1 MQAFLV
7 LLLAYVLSQFYR
19 AFLAVIAG
27 DLAHDLSLTP
37 AELGNVSAIWFVT
50 FAFSQFGVGVAL
62 DRVGPRRT
70 VAGLFLVAVVGA
82 VGFAAATSY
91 LQACLAMALIGI
103 GCSPVLMGSM
113 YYFGRTAPA
122 NRFAYLGSMIL
133 GLGSLGNLIGAAPLA
148 WSAAM
153 VGWRASIV
161 AIAVITTV
169 SALLVYLV
177 IRDPERV
184 ISKDAQDE
192 GLLDGLRAIFSL
204 RPIQIMVPFIL
215 ISYASVAALR
225 SLWVAPFFGDVH
237 GFDTVA
243 RGNAALVMAIAM
255 TLGALAYGP
264 LERRLGSAKHTA
276 LLGSI
281 VAVFTLGGLALI
293 GAQSSL
299 LALLLYA
306 LFGFTAMTYAIVLA
320 HARQFF
326 PAHLLGRGVTTLNFM
341 FIGGTGLLQL
351 LSGRLVESTTAA
363 GWSAE
368 ATYMT
373 LHGTIALALAASTI
387 IYVFA
392 PARPAD
398 LNS

>member
-1 MQAFLV
+1 MAAFLT
-7 LLLAYVLSQFYR
+7 LLLAYILSQFYR

-27 DLAHDLSLTP
+27 DLARDLSLTP

-50 FAFSQFGVGVAL
+50 FALSQFGVGVAL
-62 DRVGPRRT
+62 DRIGPRRT
-70 VAGLFLVAVVGA
+70 VSGLFLVAVVGA
-82 VGFAAATSY
+82 IWFSFATSY

-113 YYFGRTAPA
+113 YYFGRTAPSD
-122 NRFAYLGSMIL
+122 RFAFLGSTIL
-133 GLGSLGNLIGAAPLA
+133 GLGSLGNLLGAAPLA
-148 WSAAM
+148 WSAAA
-153 VGWRASIV
+153 VGWRASVVVIA
-161 AIAVITTV
+161 AITAL
-169 SALLVYLV
+169 SAALVFLV

-184 ISKDAQDE
+184 ASKGDQSE
-192 GLLDGLRAIFSL
+192 GLWAGLRAIFSL

-237 GFDTVA
+237 SFDVVA

-264 LERRLGSAKHTA
+264 LETWVGSAKRTA
-276 LLGSI
+276 LIGSLAAILSLG
-281 VAVFTLGGLALI
+281 AVALI

-299 LALLLYA
+299 WALIFYA
-306 LFGFTAMTYAIVLA
+306 IFGFSAMTYAIVLA

-351 LSGRLVESTTAA
+351 LSGRLVEHTNAA
-363 GWSAE
+363 GWSSE
-368 ATYMT
+368 ATYMA
-373 LHGTIALALAASTI
+373 LHGAIALALCISTI
-387 IYVFA
+387 IYA
-392 PARPAD
+392 LSPERPR
-398 LNS
+398 

>member
-1 MQAFLV
+1 MRAFLV

-19 AFLAVIAG
+19 AFLAVIASE
-27 DLAHDLSLTP
+27 LARDLSLTP

-62 DRVGPRRT
+62 DRMGPRRT
-70 VAGLFLVAVVGA
+70 VSGLFLVAVIGA
-82 VGFAAATSY
+82 IGFSLATSY
-91 LQACLAMALIGI
+91 MQACLAMALIGI

-122 NRFAYLGSMIL
+122 ERFAFLGTMIL
-133 GLGSLGNLIGAAPLA
+133 GFGSLGNLIGAAPLA
-148 WSAAM
+148 WSAS
-153 VGWRASIV
+153 VIGWRASV
-161 AIAVITTV
+161 VVIAAVTTL

-184 ISKDAQDE
+184 TSKVPQSD
-192 GLLDGLRAIFSL
+192 GLLAGLRAIFSL

-237 GFDTVA
+237 SFDVVA

-264 LERRLGSAKHTA
+264 VERWIASAKRTA
-276 LLGSI
+276 LLGSVI
-281 VAVFTLGGLALI
+281 AIGSLGGVALI
-293 GAQSSL
+293 GAQSSA
-299 LALLLYA
+299 LALALYA
-306 LFGFTAMTYAIVLA
+306 AFGFSAMTYAIVLA

-351 LSGRLVESTTAA
+351 LSGRLVETGIAA

-368 ATYMT
+368 ATYT
-373 LHGTIALALAASTI
+373 ALHGTIAVALGFSTL
-387 IYVFA
+387 IYAFA
-392 PARPAD
+392 PEKPSA
-398 LNS
+398 